1 MRKIVII
8 CQGRTGSTNLSDFY
22 KKKYKIKN
30 LGEIFRNKDYVNDPD
45 SLIQELANKKNWIV
59 KLIPIQVL
67 NAAFASFLKKKYPVT
82 SFNNKMRIFQHIE
95 NFRSSLTNYNYYLE
109 HKQEI
114 FQEAI
119 DICLKII
126 NLSDHHCYLYRK
138 DFVGQIQSLV
148 GAAMSHE
155 YGPNRTKEKV
165 YVPEELITSYRD
177 SIIKTY
183 ELIKEIYIRSP
194 NDIISTE
201 SLTVGKKYNP
211 VTVKSNSVSL
221 DDYDVGK
228 EIFGI

>member
-22 KKKYKIKN
+22 KKKYKIRN

-67 NAAFASFLKKKYPVT
+67 HAAFASFLKKKYPVT
-82 SFNNKMRIFQHIE
+82 SFNIKMRIFQHIE
-95 NFRSSLTNYNYYLE
+95 NFRNSGTNYSYYLE
-109 HKQEI
+109 YKQEI

-138 DFVGQIQSLV
+138 DFVGQVKSLV
-148 GAAMSHE
+148 SANISQE
-155 YGPNRTKEKV
+155 FGPNRAKEKV
-165 YVPEELITSYRD
+165 YVPEELITSTRN
-177 SIIKTY
+177 SLIKTY
-183 ELIKEIYIRSP
+183 ELIKEIYTRSP

-211 VTVKSNSVSL
+211 VTVKSYLALL

-228 EIFGI
+228 EVFNI

>member
-22 KKKYKIKN
+22 KKKYKIRN

-67 NAAFASFLKKKYPVT
+67 HAAFASFLKKKYPMT

-95 NFRSSLTNYNYYLE
+95 NFRNCGTNYSYYLE

-126 NLSDHHCYLYRK
+126 NLSDHHCYLCRK
-138 DFVGQIQSLV
+138 DFIGQIKSLV
-148 GAAMSHE
+148 SADISQE
-155 YGPNRTKEKV
+155 FGPNRAKEKV
-165 YVPEELITSYRD
+165 YVPEELITSTRN
-177 SIIKTY
+177 SLIKTY

-194 NDIISTE
+194 NDIIFTE

-211 VTVKSNSVSL
+211 ITLKSNSVSL

-228 EIFGI
+228 EVFNI

>member
-22 KKKYKIKN
+22 KKKYKIRN

-67 NAAFASFLKKKYPVT
+67 HAAFASFLKKKYPVT

-95 NFRSSLTNYNYYLE
+95 NFRNSGTNYSYYLE

-126 NLSDHHCYLYRK
+126 NLSDHHCYLCRK
-138 DFVGQIQSLV
+138 DFIGQIKSLV
-148 GAAMSHE
+148 SADISQE
-155 YGPNRTKEKV
+155 FGPNRAKEKV
-165 YVPEELITSYRD
+165 YVPEELITSTRN
-177 SIIKTY
+177 SLIKTY

-194 NDIISTE
+194 NDIIFTE

-211 VTVKSNSVSL
+211 ITLKSNSVSL

-228 EIFGI
+228 EVFNI